1 MESKLISAVEAI
13 DEKKA
18 LAVLRAEL
26 EAGKDKRE
34 LSNQL
39 NFALQRVATHYEEG
53 DYYIADLIMAG
64 ELVTNILK
72 ILGIDAG
79 NATSMKRLGK
89 VVVGTVFDDI
99 HDVGKNI
106 FISMLRAEGF
116 EVIDLGTDV
125 SSEKFIRVIRQEK
138 PDILGISGILTSVVD
153 NIKEVIDAIT
163 SEGLRDS
170 LKIILGGALAGGDY
184 SKYVGADAYSSDA
197 IEGLNICKHWMIDE

>member
-18 LAVLRAEL
+18 LTVLQAEL
-26 EAGKDKRE
+26 EAGKDKRD

-39 NFALQRVATHYEEG
+39 NFALQRVAARYEEG
-53 DYYIADLIMAG
+53 EYYIADLIMAG
-64 ELVTNILK
+64 ELVANILK

-79 NATSMKRLGK
+79 NAATMKRLGK

-125 SSEKFIRVIRQEK
+125 SIEKFVRVIRDVR

-163 SEGLRDS
+163 NEGLRES
-170 LKIILGGALAGGDY
+170 LKIILGGALAGSDY
-184 SKYVGADAYSSDA
+184 SNYVGADAYSSDA
-197 IEGLNICKHWMIDE
+197 IEGVNICKHWMIDE